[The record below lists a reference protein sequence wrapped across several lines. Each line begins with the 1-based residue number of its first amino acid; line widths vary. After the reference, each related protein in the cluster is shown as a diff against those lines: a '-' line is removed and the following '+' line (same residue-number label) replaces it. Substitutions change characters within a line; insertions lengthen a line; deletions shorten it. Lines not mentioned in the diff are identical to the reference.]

1 MSLTQPQPNERQPV
15 DQHRRWSMLP
25 PARVPQDQRKEKE
38 GFAAHAEEDAKAT
51 AKTLSGFWKKA
62 SNDWIFNLSA
72 MLAYNLLMTIVPILA
87 MLLSIFGLVLG
98 SLSPAT
104 EQQFIN
110 SITNALPGGQT
121 LIQAALKRLAQSA
134 GLFAVIT
141 IILSAWFGSRLF
153 ITIEQCFGIIYRMPT
168 RKFIRQ
174 NSIALL
180 MMLIFVV
187 LIPILLA
194 VSSAPSFLSS
204 TIVDKLLPNAT
215 ATRIWLAVA
224 TAVAGF
230 IVASALFLVIYAIV
244 PNRPLRFQDAWRG
257 ALIAGLLL
265 EIYIVAFPFYAST
278 LLKPNSYG
286 STAGF
291 AVLVL
296 VFFYYFGFILLL
308 GAEMNSYWAG
318 QRATTTDLPGIM
330 YETQVQKTTQGAAG
344 RAARAT
350 NGSESAGAQ
359 HPQAA
364 LAEGPT
370 AGKSQENLQA
380 DQTGLNFT
388 MTPAE
393 DVLKPPGPSEKQAE
407 QEQRKEQEN
416 ARHEEKANS

>member
-1 MSLTQPQPNERQPV
+1 MSLAQQPQR
-15 DQHRRWSMLP
+15 DQFR
-25 PARVPQDQRKEKE
+25 QDQPDTQGKVQQKRDGIDWKNALTVDEQE
-38 GFAAHAEEDAKAT
+38 AKAT
-51 AKTLSGFWKKA
+51 VKTLSGFWKKA

-72 MLAYNLLMTIVPILA
+72 MLAYNLLMTIIPILA

-110 SITNALPGGQT
+110 SITNGLPGGQT
-121 LIQAALKRLAQSA
+121 LIQAALKRLAQSS

-141 IILSAWFGSRLF
+141 IIVSAWFGSRLF
-153 ITIEQCFGIIYRMPT
+153 ITIEQCFGIIYRLPT

-174 NSIALL
+174 NSIALS

-204 TIVDKLLPNAT
+204 AVVDKLLPNAT

-224 TAVAGF
+224 TAIAGF
-230 IVASALFLVIYAIV
+230 IVASALFLVIYSVV
-244 PNRPLRFQDAWRG
+244 PNRPLRIQDAWRG

-265 EIYIVAFPFYAST
+265 EIYDVAFPFYASHF
-278 LLKPNSYG
+278 LKPNSYG

-308 GAEMNSYWAG
+308 GAELNSYWAG

-344 RAARAT
+344 
-350 NGSESAGAQ
+350 
-359 HPQAA
+359 
-364 LAEGPT
+364 PT
-370 AGKSQENLQA
+370 AGKSQENLQT

-393 DVLKPPGPSEKQAE
+393 DVLKPPGPSEKQIE
-407 QEQRKEQEN
+407 KEQRKEQEEE
-416 ARHEEKANS
+416 RQEEKASS

>member
-1 MSLTQPQPNERQPV
+1 MSLAQQPQR
-15 DQHRRWSMLP
+15 DQFR
-25 PARVPQDQRKEKE
+25 QDQSDKQGKARQKRDGIDWKDALTVDEQE
-38 GFAAHAEEDAKAT
+38 AKAT
-51 AKTLSGFWKKA
+51 VKTLSGFWKKA

-72 MLAYNLLMTIVPILA
+72 MLAYNLLMTIIPILA

-110 SITNALPGGQT
+110 SITNGLPGGQT
-121 LIQAALKRLAQSA
+121 LIQAALKRLAQSS

-141 IILSAWFGSRLF
+141 IIVSAWFGSRLF
-153 ITIEQCFGIIYRMPT
+153 ITIEQCFGIIYRLPT

-174 NSIALL
+174 NAIALS

-187 LIPILLA
+187 LIPILLV

-204 TIVDKLLPNAT
+204 AVVDKLLPNAT

-224 TAVAGF
+224 TAIAGF
-230 IVASALFLVIYAIV
+230 IVASALFLVIYSVV
-244 PNRPLRFQDAWRG
+244 PNRPLRIQDAWRG

-265 EIYIVAFPFYAST
+265 EIYDVAFPFYASHF
-278 LLKPNSYG
+278 LKPNSYG

-344 RAARAT
+344 
-350 NGSESAGAQ
+350 
-359 HPQAA
+359 
-364 LAEGPT
+364 PT

-380 DQTGLNFT
+380 DQTGLNLT

-393 DVLKPPGPSEKQAE
+393 DVLKPPGPSEKQLE
-407 QEQRKEQEN
+407 KEQRKEQEKQ
-416 ARHEEKANS
+416 RQEEKASS

>member
-1 MSLTQPQPNERQPV
+1 MSLAQQPQREQFR
-15 DQHRRWSMLP
+15 
-25 PARVPQDQRKEKE
+25 QDQPEQQASGQHKRGGRGWKR
-38 GFAAHAEEDAKAT
+38 GLT
-51 AKTLSGFWKKA
+51 ADKREAPSAVKTLRGFWKKA

-104 EQQFIN
+104 EQHFIT
-110 SITNALPGGQT
+110 SITNGLPGGQT
-121 LIQAALKRLAQSA
+121 FIQAALKRLAQNSGWLA
-134 GLFAVIT
+134 ILT

-153 ITIEQCFGIIYRMPT
+153 ITIEQCFGIIYRLPT

-204 TIVDKLLPNAT
+204 AFVDKLMPNAT
-215 ATRIWLAVA
+215 AARIWLVVA
-224 TAVAGF
+224 TAIAGF
-230 IVASALFLVIYAIV
+230 IVASMLFLVIYIVV
-244 PNRPLRFQDAWRG
+244 PNRPSRVQDAWRG

-265 EIYIVAFPFYAST
+265 EVYVVAFPFYTAL

-291 AVLVL
+291 AILVL

-308 GAEMNSYWAG
+308 GAEINSSWTG
-318 QRATTTDLPGIM
+318 QRATDTDLPGIM
-330 YETQVQKTTQGAAG
+330 YEIQTQKTTQGAA
-344 RAARAT
+344 
-350 NGSESAGAQ
+350 
-359 HPQAA
+359 
-364 LAEGPT
+364 
-370 AGKSQENLQA
+370 
-380 DQTGLNFT
+380 
-388 MTPAE
+388 E
-393 DVLKPPGPSEKQAE
+393 DALKPADPGEKRAE
-407 QEQRKEQEN
+407 KTEAEN
-416 ARHEEKANS
+416 RSA

>member
-1 MSLTQPQPNERQPV
+1 MMSLAQQPQR
-15 DQHRRWSMLP
+15 DQFR
-25 PARVPQDQRKEKE
+25 QDQPEKQGKKQRQRDKADRKDALTIEKRE
-38 GFAAHAEEDAKAT
+38 
-51 AKTLSGFWKKA
+51 AKTAVTTLRGFWKKA

-104 EQQFIN
+104 EQQFIT
-110 SITNALPGGQT
+110 SITNGLPGGQT
-121 LIQAALKRLAQSA
+121 FIQAALKRLAQSS
-134 GLFAVIT
+134 GWLAVLT

-153 ITIEQCFGIIYRMPT
+153 ITIEQCFGIIYRLPA

-174 NSIALL
+174 NAIALL

-204 TIVDKLLPNAT
+204 AFVDKLLPNAT

-224 TAVAGF
+224 TAIAGF
-230 IVASALFLVIYAIV
+230 IVASALFLVIYAVV
-244 PNRPLRFQDAWRG
+244 PNRPLRVHDAWRG

-265 EIYIVAFPFYAST
+265 EIYVVAFPFYAA
-278 LLKPNSYG
+278 LFLKPNSYG

-291 AVLVL
+291 AILVL

-308 GAEMNSYWAG
+308 GAEINSSWAG
-318 QRATTTDLPGIM
+318 QRATDTDLPGIM
-330 YETQVQKTTQGAAG
+330 YEIQVQKTSQG
-344 RAARAT
+344 
-350 NGSESAGAQ
+350 
-359 HPQAA
+359 
-364 LAEGPT
+364 AEGPT
-370 AGKSQENLQA
+370 AGKPQENLQA
-380 DQTGLNFT
+380 DHTGLDIS

-393 DVLKPPGPSEKQAE
+393 DVLRPPGPSEKQTETTAE
-407 QEQRKEQEN
+407 K
-416 ARHEEKANS
+416 

>member
-1 MSLTQPQPNERQPV
+1 MSLAQRPPRDQFRQDRPEERDTTRRQRDKGGWKNALMV
-15 DQHRRWSMLP
+15 DER
-25 PARVPQDQRKEKE
+25 
-38 GFAAHAEEDAKAT
+38 GAKA
-51 AKTLSGFWKKA
+51 AIKTLRGFWKKA

-110 SITNALPGGQT
+110 SITNGLPGGQT
-121 LIQAALKRLAQSA
+121 FIQAALKRLGQSS

-153 ITIEQCFGIIYRMPT
+153 ITIEQSFGIVYRLPA

-174 NSIALL
+174 NAIALL
-180 MMLIFVV
+180 MLLIFVV

-204 TIVDKLLPNAT
+204 AFVDKLLPNAT

-224 TAVAGF
+224 TAIAGF
-230 IVASALFLVIYAIV
+230 IVASALFLVIYAVV
-244 PNRPLRFQDAWRG
+244 PNRPLRVQDAWRG

-265 EIYIVAFPFYAST
+265 EIYVVAFPFYAAHF
-278 LLKPNSYG
+278 LKPSSYG

-308 GAEMNSYWAG
+308 GAEINSYWAG
-318 QRATTTDLPGIM
+318 QRETTSDLPGLM
-330 YETQVQKTTQGAAG
+330 YENQVQKTTEGAA
-344 RAARAT
+344 
-350 NGSESAGAQ
+350 
-359 HPQAA
+359 
-364 LAEGPT
+364 GPT
-370 AGKSQENLQA
+370 AGKPQENLQA
-380 DQTGLNFT
+380 DRTGLDIT

-393 DVLKPPGPSEKQAE
+393 DVLKPPGPGEQQTPKAAEKE
-407 QEQRKEQEN
+407 RE
-416 ARHEEKANS
+416 HERAGS

>member
-1 MSLTQPQPNERQPV
+1 MSLAQRPQRDQFEQSQPDKQ
-15 DQHRRWSMLP
+15 SKK
-25 PARVPQDQRKEKE
+25 QRKRDSAGWKGALTSERHE
-38 GFAAHAEEDAKAT
+38 ARAAV
-51 AKTLSGFWKKA
+51 KTLRGFWKKA

-104 EQQFIN
+104 EQHFIN
-110 SITNALPGGQT
+110 SITNGLPGGQAF
-121 LIQAALKRLAQSA
+121 IQAALKRLAQSS
-134 GLFAVIT
+134 GLFAILT

-153 ITIEQCFGIIYRMPT
+153 ITIEQCFGIIFRLPT
-168 RKFIRQ
+168 RKFLLQ
-174 NSIALL
+174 NAIALL

-204 TIVDKLLPNAT
+204 AFVAKLLPNAT
-215 ATRIWLAVA
+215 ATRIWLAIA
-224 TAVAGF
+224 TAIAGF

-244 PNRPLRFQDAWRG
+244 PNRPLRVRDAWRG

-265 EIYIVAFPFYAST
+265 EIYVVAFPFYAAQF
-278 LLKPNSYG
+278 LKPSSYG

-308 GAEMNSYWAG
+308 GAEINSYWAG
-318 QRATTTDLPGIM
+318 QRETTADLPGLM
-330 YETQVQKTTQGAAG
+330 YEAQTRNTTEGA
-344 RAARAT
+344 
-350 NGSESAGAQ
+350 S
-359 HPQAA
+359 
-364 LAEGPT
+364 GPT
-370 AGKSQENLQA
+370 AGKPQENLQA
-380 DQTGLNFT
+380 DHTGLDTT

-393 DVLKPPGPSEKQAE
+393 DVLRPPGPGEKQRKKTEEKERE
-407 QEQRKEQEN
+407 QE
-416 ARHEEKANS
+416 KASS